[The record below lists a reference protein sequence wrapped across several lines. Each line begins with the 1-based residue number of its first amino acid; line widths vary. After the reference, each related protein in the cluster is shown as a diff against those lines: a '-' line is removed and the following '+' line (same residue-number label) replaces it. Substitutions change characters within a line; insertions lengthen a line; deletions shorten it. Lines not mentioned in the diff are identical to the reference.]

1 MSETEKKDL
10 EALLEDVFKS
20 TSADKNYSAIKALIG
35 LAPGIGGGVAEFYST
50 YISSPSQKRLCNF
63 LEKLIDEF
71 QRLESLVSSFSIDS
85 LQENPSFKTILVQ
98 ALEIVKRNHQ
108 VEKLEVLRNLILNSV
123 LQDSIEDDI
132 KLLFLDWINELKVSH
147 LHLLYVLY
155 EPNKYIEKEIVLNKL
170 ESNKELYCY
179 FMKQLLAREL
189 VSFDA
194 FCKQADAIVEE
205 ENNYRFPLPAPLPY
219 TRISSAGVPITR
231 YSRYSEEK
239 RMSLK
244 IREREQTLRNIN
256 WAIQSI
262 KNNKTENYTTELG
275 NLFIQFI
282 KSPLGDN

>member
-1 MSETEKKDL
+1 
-10 EALLEDVFKS
+10 
-20 TSADKNYSAIKALIG
+20 
-35 LAPGIGGGVAEFYST
+35 
-50 YISSPSQKRLCNF
+50 
-63 LEKLIDEF
+63 
-71 QRLESLVSSFSIDS
+71 
-85 LQENPSFKTILVQ
+85 
-98 ALEIVKRNHQ
+98 
-108 VEKLEVLRNLILNSV
+108 
-123 LQDSIEDDI
+123 
-132 KLLFLDWINELKVSH
+132 
-147 LHLLYVLY
+147 
-155 EPNKYIEKEIVLNKL
+155 
-170 ESNKELYCY
+170 
-179 FMKQLLAREL
+179 MKQLLAREL